1 MPVVAIVGSGLI
13 GRAWANVFARAGW
26 QADYPSLYNF
36 LGPLLRTGSSANYE
50 GYSNPEFDKLLDEG
64 LGSKSTDDA
73 NAKFTEAQEIL
84 FQDLPNL
91 PLWYS
96 ARQVVWSQNVTNVDS
111 GWNGVIQYYNI
122 TAK

>member
-1 MPVVAIVGSGLI
+1 M
-13 GRAWANVFARAGW
+13 
-26 QADYPSLYNF
+26 
-36 LGPLLRTGSSANYE
+36 
-50 GYSNPEFDKLLDEG
+50 
-64 LGSKSTDDA
+64 
-73 NAKFTEAQEIL
+73 